1 MKPYQ
6 DKDWL
11 IKEYEN
17 EKSIYGIAKNADCSK
32 STIFKWMN
40 FYGIQ
45 MHGIKG
51 MNQKVETKR
60 KISMSEKGHIGGM
73 LGKHHSEETKLKMSI
88 CRRGSGNSN
97 WKGGKTKVIRA
108 MRKTKEYIH
117 WRNEIL
123 KRANGRCE
131 LCGKKTKLEVH
142 HKISVFK
149 DISMMLDP
157 TNGIALCHECHLK
170 EDKKQHAENVD

>member
-73 LGKHHSEETKLKMSI
+73 LGKHHSEETKLKMQFAGEAAEI
-88 CRRGSGNSN
+88 QT
-97 WKGGKTKVIRA
+97 GKV
-108 MRKTKEYIH
+108 E
-117 WRNEIL
+117 
-123 KRANGRCE
+123 
-131 LCGKKTKLEVH
+131 
-142 HKISVFK
+142 
-149 DISMMLDP
+149 
-157 TNGIALCHECHLK
+157 
-170 EDKKQHAENVD
+170 KQK